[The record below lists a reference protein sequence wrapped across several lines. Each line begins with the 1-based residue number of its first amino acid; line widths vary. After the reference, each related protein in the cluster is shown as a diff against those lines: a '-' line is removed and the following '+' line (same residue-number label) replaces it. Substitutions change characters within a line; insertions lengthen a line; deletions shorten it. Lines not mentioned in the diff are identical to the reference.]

1 MTDREMLEL
10 AAQAAGVKLLFDPRG
25 TPRDCT
31 GAHPEANI
39 FAMPVWDPK
48 NDDGTALR
56 LAAHLGILL
65 RIDFIRLLCGLL
77 GSGVDY
83 RDAYRLAIVRIAA
96 KIGRRMQ
103 EQQ

>member
-10 AAQAAGVKLLFDPRG
+10 AALAAGVKLLFDPHG

-31 GAHPEANI
+31 GAHPDANV
-39 FAMPVWDPK
+39 FSMPVWNPLA
-48 NDDGTALR
+48 DGDAALR

-65 RIDFIRLLCGLL
+65 RRDFIRLLGDLL

-83 RDAYRLAIVRIAA
+83 RDAHRLAIVRIAA
-96 KIGRRMQ
+96 KIGRLRQ
-103 EQQ
+103 EQ